1 MEKITKLRILKE
13 KRKVK
18 INNNNNILINNNDN
32 NNSNKIITIII
43 IKEAEFALF

>member
-13 KRKVK
+13 KRKIK
-18 INNNNNILINNNDN
+18 INNSNNIFINNNNN

-43 IKEAEFALF
+43 MKEAEFALF